1 MRTERTFILSVY
13 ERGSDLSIDR
23 LLVSQSFDSLL
34 VIGKADPVT
43 CDKHVE
49 AYSKIANGHKVV
61 INNCGHT
68 PHAECPDVY
77 CYKMMELFT
86 FK

>member
-1 MRTERTFILSVY
+1 MIFQSIVSLFPS
-13 ERGSDLSIDR
+13 LSIP
-23 LLVSQSFDSLL
+23 SLL

-49 AYSKIANGHKVV
+49 AYSQIANGHKVV

-77 CYKMMELFT
+77 CYKMNGAFYVYFT